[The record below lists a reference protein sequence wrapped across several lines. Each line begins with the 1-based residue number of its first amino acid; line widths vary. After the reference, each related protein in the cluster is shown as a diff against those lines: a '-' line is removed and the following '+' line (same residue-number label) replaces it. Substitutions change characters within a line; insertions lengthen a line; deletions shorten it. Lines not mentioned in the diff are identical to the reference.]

1 MVSIAAGNT
10 AAMVLSAKGI
20 ALRGERA
27 RAHSGST
34 IASKSETDARIW
46 RIDRRLERF
55 ERARACV
62 PTRRANKE
70 EVSKRR

>member
-1 MVSIAAGNT
+1 
-10 AAMVLSAKGI
+10 MVLSAKGI

-46 RIDRRLERF
+46 RIDRRRERF

-62 PTRRANKE
+62 PTRRA
-70 EVSKRR
+70 